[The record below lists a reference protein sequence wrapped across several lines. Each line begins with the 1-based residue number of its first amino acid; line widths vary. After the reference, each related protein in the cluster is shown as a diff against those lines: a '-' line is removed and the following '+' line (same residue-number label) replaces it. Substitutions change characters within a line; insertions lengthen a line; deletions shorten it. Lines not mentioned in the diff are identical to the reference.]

1 MTVAEV
7 SIWGRLVG
15 AVAWDDARRLATFEY
30 TPAFRSDGWDLAPL
44 TMPRTAPDR
53 LFEFPALR
61 ARDDRPDA
69 FRGLPGLLADSLP
82 DDYGNRLLDAWLA
95 RQGRA
100 PGSMN
105 PVESLCFI
113 GSRGMGALE
122 FRPVVPRP
130 HDTGETLEVDDLV
143 RTARDVLAHRSSFH
157 ASLDGRDEEQI
168 ERLIHIGTSAG
179 GARPKAVIALNEDTG
194 AVRSGQIDAPDDFRH
209 WLIKLDGVSDVQLGR
224 SSGFGRVEM
233 AYHRMAVD
241 CGIDMEECRLH
252 VENGRAHFMTRRFDR
267 GPAGERHHVQT
278 LCALRHIDFNLVG
291 AFSYEQVFET
301 MRMLHLTYADAEQM
315 FRRMVFNVVARNC
328 DDHTRNFAF
337 MLQRDGDWSLAPA
350 YDLCHAYRPDSPW
363 VSRHALTI
371 GGKRDGFTR
380 HDLRTIG
387 RSIRCK
393 QADDIIDQVQ
403 DVVGRWADYAS
414 AQQVDD
420 ELVHSIARTHWF
432 LDTTND

>member
-7 SIWGRLVG
+7 NIWGRLVG
-15 AVAWDDARRLATFEY
+15 AVAWDDARHLATFEY
-30 TPAFRSDGWDLAPL
+30 APTFITDGWDLAPL
-44 TMPRTAPDR
+44 TMPRTARDR
-53 LFEFPALR
+53 LFEFPTLR
-61 ARDDRPDA
+61 DRDDRPTA

-95 RQGRA
+95 RQGRP

-122 FRPVVPRP
+122 YRPVVSRSR
-130 HDTGETLEVDDLV
+130 DTAETLDVDDLV
-143 RTARDVLAHRSSFH
+143 RTSRDILNNRSSLH
-157 ASLDGRDEEQI
+157 ASLNDHDEDEI

-179 GARPKAVIALNEDTG
+179 GAHPKAVIALNEDTG
-194 AVRSGQIDAPDDFRH
+194 EVRSGQIDAPDGFRH

-252 VENGRAHFMTRRFDR
+252 EENGRAHFMTRRFDR

-278 LCALRHIDFNLVG
+278 LCGLRHFDFNLVC

-315 FRRMVFNVVARNC
+315 FRRMVFNVVGRNC
-328 DDHTRNFAF
+328 DDHTRNIAF
-337 MLQRDGDWSLAPA
+337 MLRRGGTWSLAPA

-371 GGKRDGFTR
+371 GGKRDGFSR
-380 HDLRTIG
+380 SDLRTIG
-387 RSIRCK
+387 RIIRCK
-393 QADDIIDQVQ
+393 QADDIIDQVL
-403 DVVGRWADYAS
+403 DVVEHWPDYAS
-414 AQQVDD
+414 SQRVDD
-420 ELVHSIARTHWF
+420 ELVRSIARTHWF